1 MSRDE
6 YWENELRSAITPK
19 DRVRVLQN
27 KLLADTKKLPEEYR
41 DAAQDLLALRLEDA
55 IGEIQIKIADE
66 VWA

>member
-27 KLLADTKKLPEEYR
+27 KLLADIKKLPEEYR